1 MKTLKKLFT
10 FTLLVTCAHLFG
22 QSAADASASGL
33 ITEGQKCQ
41 SNKLV
46 AGNYSN
52 PLWSPDGRYISF
64 TGAEQNGIFTITTD
78 GKNFT
83 ELTAD
88 GGAGYKYVWSLDNK
102 HIVYRGTRFEGSQR
116 QQYISVVSVADKKKD
131 LLVTRNRLQPPFWF
145 YYQGGKK
152 AAYVADDR
160 LSLSELYKTEKPGA
174 VSFSDIEN
182 INVFFY
188 YKEGQIYMLKEG
200 GSLENAKGIQGM
212 DPVVS
217 PDRKKFIYS
226 KDGLLRLRTYGND
239 NEIILGNGSHP
250 SWAPDGS
257 QIVYQK
263 TKDDGHQMI
272 SSDLYIMNVGNLKS
286 FALTATDA
294 LYEVNPSWSPDGKSI
309 VFNDEKEG
317 GIYIITF

>member
-10 FTLLVTCAHLFG
+10 FALLVTYAHLFG
-22 QSAADASASGL
+22 QSAADASTSGL
-33 ITEGQKCQ
+33 ITEGQNYQ
-41 SNKLV
+41 SNKLF
-46 AGNYSN
+46 AGNYSY

-64 TGAEQNGIFTITTD
+64 TEAEQNGIYTITPD

-83 ELTAD
+83 KLTAD
-88 GGAGYKYVWSLDNK
+88 AGAGYKYVWSLDNE
-102 HIVYRGTRFEGSQR
+102 HIVYRGTRFDGSQR
-116 QQYISVVSVADKKKD
+116 QQYISVLKVSSKKNKI
-131 LLVTRNRLQPPFWF
+131 LITRHRLQPPSWF

-152 AAYVADDR
+152 AAFVADDR
-160 LSLSELYKTEKPGA
+160 LSLSELYKTEKSGA

-182 INVFFY
+182 INLFFY
-188 YKEGQIYMLKEG
+188 YKEGQIYMLKDGE
-200 GSLENAKGIQGM
+200 SLENVKGIQGM

-226 KDGLLRLRTYGND
+226 KDGLLRLRTFGND

-263 TKDDGHQMI
+263 TKDDGHQMT
-272 SSDLYIMNVGNLKS
+272 SSDLYIMHVGNLKS

-294 LYEVNPSWSPDGKSI
+294 LFEANPSWSPDGKSI
-309 VFNDEKEG
+309 IYNDEKEG